1 MNEGRSLDNTQI
13 REILANHI
21 NDLNN
26 KIDTW
31 HKELPALK
39 TRLALEY
46 HQQKLTE
53 YEAQLTLLYE
63 VQESFNLAIKEWGYE
78 LS

>member
-21 NDLNN
+21 NALND

-31 HKELPALK
+31 HKELPALQ

-53 YEAQLTLLYE
+53 YEAQLTLLHE
-63 VQESFNLAIKEWGYE
+63 VKGTFNDAIREWGYE

>member
-13 REILANHI
+13 REIVQKHI
-21 NDLNN
+21 TTLNE
-26 KIDTW
+26 KIDQW
-31 HKELPALK
+31 HKDLPALK
-39 TRLALEY
+39 TSLALEY
-46 HQQKLTE
+46 QQQKLTE

>member
-13 REILANHI
+13 REIVANHI
-21 NDLNN
+21 NTLNE
-26 KIDTW
+26 KIDQW
-31 HKELPALK
+31 HKDLPTLK

-46 HQQKLTE
+46 QQQKLTE

>member
-13 REILANHI
+13 REIVANHI
-21 NDLNN
+21 NTLNE
-26 KIDTW
+26 KIDQW
-31 HKELPALK
+31 HKDLPTLK
-39 TRLALEY
+39 TKLALEY
-46 HQQKLTE
+46 QQQKLTE

-63 VQESFNLAIKEWGYE
+63 VQESFNLAIREWGYE

>member
-13 REILANHI
+13 REIVANHI
-21 NDLNN
+21 NDLND

>member
-1 MNEGRSLDNTQI
+1 MNEGKSLDNTQI

-21 NDLNN
+21 NALND
-26 KIDTW
+26 KIDEW
-31 HKELPALK
+31 HKDLPDIY

-53 YEAQLTLLYE
+53 YEAQLTLLHE

>member
-13 REILANHI
+13 REIVANHI
-21 NDLNN
+21 NTLNE
-26 KIDTW
+26 KIDQW
-31 HKELPALK
+31 HKDLPTLN

-46 HQQKLTE
+46 QQQKLTE